1 MIQEEIKG
9 SEIKETLTKDEVHN
23 PFSPGIPAACLQWTT
38 GMLWKMV
45 PPGSSRPTENQ
56 ENTAEKKNKNKDKK
70 MKGEKPLRAEI
81 LGKKIEWKMAT
92 ENSNN
97 VIF

>member
-1 MIQEEIKG
+1 MPTMDHRDALEDG
-9 SEIKETLTKDEVHN
+9 S
-23 PFSPGIPAACLQWTT
+23 PRQLQTHRES
-38 GMLWKMV
+38 GEY
-45 PPGSSRPTENQ
+45 SR
-56 ENTAEKKNKNKDKK
+56 KKNKNKDKK